1 LLSLSRTTRF
11 PSADGHEPAV
21 DGVIWALLERRRGR
35 VHHLR

>member
-1 LLSLSRTTRF
+1 MSRVNPTTSFR
-11 PSADGHEPAV
+11 SVDGHEAAV